1 MNKLIF
7 RKFSLDIVNFFL
19 IASFSITFI
28 VWIIQAVNFLD
39 LVSDD
44 GHSLNVYF
52 YYVSLNLPKIFS
64 KIIIFVFFISI
75 FYVINKYNSSN
86 ELIVFWN
93 NGIKK
98 IKFIN
103 FILFFSVFFL
113 ILQLVFNLFIVPKSQ
128 NLGRL
133 YIKDSNIDFLPKL
146 ISEKKF
152 INVVKNLTIFVE
164 EYKKDGKLNKIYIN
178 EKIDTE
184 NSKIIV
190 AESGRIIKK
199 NKKYILRLSNG
210 GITNISKSN
219 TYTLNF
225 SETDYDLSDFSTKT
239 TTHTKVQ
246 ELDSI
251 EMFKYFRTNDHS
263 RQIAIS
269 DYEGHINLYR
279 YHKRSAVQTVSS
291 DAAKRMDSDIVDKIV
306 VKCDTLNN
314 IIEDSPFKNKKIDF
328 LTIDIEGHELAALQ
342 NFNFKK
348 FEPKLVVIEYNDP
361 ELVSFE
367 FQYQRIENI
376 MNSKI
381 YKFMYDKNYKFVNWH
396 HADLIFISDT
406 IFKQRKVYF

>member
-7 RKFSLDIVNFFL
+7 RKFSQDIVNFFL

-52 YYVSLNLPKIFS
+52 TYVSLSLPKIFS
-64 KIIIFVFFISI
+64 KTVIFVYFISI

-103 FILFFSVFFL
+103 FILVFSVFFL
-113 ILQLVFNLFIVPKSQ
+113 ILQLFFNLFIVPKSQ

-133 YIKDSNIDFLPKL
+133 YIKESNIDFLPKL

-239 TTHTKVQ
+239 ITDTKVQ

-251 EMFKYFRTNDHS
+251 EMFKCIKEIYLKQKLNKNEVISNPKNDTCNNRTVKSISEELYKRLILPFYTLIIALIASSLVIEPKSKYFLRLHKLNIFLIGILVIT
-263 RQIAIS
+263 IS
-269 DYEGHINLYR
+269 QLSLKFFLNSINITYLILLLPILLVLFY
-279 YHKRSAVQTVSS
+279 YFLLLILTK
-291 DAAKRMDSDIVDKIV
+291 
-306 VKCDTLNN
+306 
-314 IIEDSPFKNKKIDF
+314 FKLDF
-328 LTIDIEGHELAALQ
+328 L
-342 NFNFKK
+342 
-348 FEPKLVVIEYNDP
+348 
-361 ELVSFE
+361 
-367 FQYQRIENI
+367 
-376 MNSKI
+376 
-381 YKFMYDKNYKFVNWH
+381 
-396 HADLIFISDT
+396 
-406 IFKQRKVYF
+406 